1 MTRNCQHCKTSF
13 APSRLNQYYCK
24 QSCRQGAYLIR
35 NGIGSSKNSKV
46 HENNSHGINVAGLL
60 NNLQPEMLMQLLS
73 GLAKNPSMTDNVT
86 DKKEETLVNK
96 GKKSEYP
103 SQFVNDGF
111 TLKKKNDKF
120 SSRKHNESIADTV
133 NDYPPCD
140 LKYEGKDTV
149 LYMLEHRLTISIPP
163 NGYVRSLFPHWS
175 NKEWNISLQVNKK
188 MLQIFKR
195 LQKASAKSVISYYE
209 LTDCCEQTHEISDG
223 LYSFCVPEDYPFTR
237 FLRLLTQRLT
247 VLTDKVKDRTEIKFV
262 VPEDL
267 NEMMM
272 VLNVQLRTED

>member
-1 MTRNCQHCKTSF
+1 MTRNCQHCKTPF
-13 APSRLNQYYCK
+13 APTRLNQYYCK

-35 NGIGSSKNSKV
+35 NGIGSGKNISAT
-46 HENNSHGINVAGLL
+46 ENNSQGINVANLL
-60 NNLQPEMLMQLLS
+60 NNIQPEMLMQLLS
-73 GLAKNPSMTDNVT
+73 GFAKNPSMTNNVT
-86 DKKEETLVNK
+86 DRKDETQINKRKEFEN
-96 GKKSEYP
+96 P
-103 SQFVNDGF
+103 SQSVNDGCNINS
-111 TLKKKNDKF
+111 K
-120 SSRKHNESIADTV
+120 KHNSFVGRRYEKIVDNV
-133 NDYPPCD
+133 NDNTPCD
-140 LKYEGKDTV
+140 LKYDGKDTV

-175 NKEWNISLQVNKK
+175 NKEWNISLHVNKK

-195 LQKASAKSVISYYE
+195 LQKASSRNIISYYE
-209 LTDCCEQTHEISDG
+209 LTDCCEQLHEISDG

-247 VLTDKVKDRTEIKFV
+247 VLTDKVKDRTELKFV